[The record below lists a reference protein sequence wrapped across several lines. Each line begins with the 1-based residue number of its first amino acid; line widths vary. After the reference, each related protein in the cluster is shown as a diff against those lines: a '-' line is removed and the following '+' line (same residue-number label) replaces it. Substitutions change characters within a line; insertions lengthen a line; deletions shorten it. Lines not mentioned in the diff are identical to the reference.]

1 MDQTQATNTVASVAV
16 AALDVPVLATAT
28 VLTTA
33 FAAFRADEQFSFIR
47 PYDPKVQSIPDY
59 RHAVLRFRNTDN
71 KVVKT
76 AQMAT
81 VPQIKLPEDFILV
94 MDKKAQQV
102 FLGVLEDA
110 EDDIIR
116 NLHEGHKA
124 SKVSWSDLG
133 MQKALDYLTAERVS
147 KRLTKEQIENWFN
160 IAGKQFCEQ
169 RAAQICEAKGI
180 KDVETV
186 AKQQAG
192 TMNAYRKG
200 MCALAAPVPNLG
212 ENEANA
218 LQNMLLVSKL
228 DDDMAKVLK
237 AKLHAILHPEVTEN
251 GDL

>member
-1 MDQTQATNTVASVAV
+1 MELAV
-16 AALDVPVLATAT
+16 LKETAAIVVPVLADAT
-28 VLTTA
+28 VLTTS
-33 FAAFRADEQFSFIR
+33 FAAFRLDERFSFIR
-47 PYDPKVQSIPDY
+47 AYDPKVQSIPEY
-59 RHAVLRFRNTDN
+59 RHAVLRFRNTEH
-71 KVVKT
+71 KVIKT

-81 VPQIKLPEDFILV
+81 VSQIKLPEDFVLV
-94 MDKKAQQV
+94 MDAKAQQV

-110 EDDIIR
+110 EDEIIR
-116 NLHEGHKA
+116 NMYETHKA
-124 SKVSWSDLG
+124 SKVSWDELG

-160 IAGKQFCEQ
+160 IAGKQFCDV

-180 KDVETV
+180 KDSETV

-192 TMNAYRKG
+192 TLNAYRKA
-200 MCALAAPVPNLG
+200 MCSLAAPVPNLG

-218 LQNMLLVSKL
+218 LQNMLVVSKL